1 MFENAWHRC
10 SSLSPRVSSVYCED
24 TCSQG
29 IFARIPVDVFRLLC
43 HLPEEGLGASDP
55 LERFQ
60 NGEEGI
66 RSGGK
71 SPEPTFKMAS
81 DFNWNFS
88 MEDAPMDNK
97 PLKSC
102 CLDS

>member
-1 MFENAWHRC
+1 
-10 SSLSPRVSSVYCED
+10 
-24 TCSQG
+24 
-29 IFARIPVDVFRLLC
+29 
-43 HLPEEGLGASDP
+43 
-55 LERFQ
+55 
-60 NGEEGI
+60 
-66 RSGGK
+66 
-71 SPEPTFKMAS
+71 MAS